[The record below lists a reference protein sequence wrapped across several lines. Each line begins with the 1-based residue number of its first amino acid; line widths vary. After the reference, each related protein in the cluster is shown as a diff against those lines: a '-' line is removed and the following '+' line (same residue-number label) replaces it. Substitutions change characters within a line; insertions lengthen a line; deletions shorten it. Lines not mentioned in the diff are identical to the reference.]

1 MTLDLP
7 ATAPPDPS
15 AAGTD
20 TDSDRHA
27 LHLRIGRYFEP
38 KLYVS
43 PAALT
48 ALLSGGA
55 GTAALTA
62 FLTR

>member
-7 ATAPPDPS
+7 ATPPPDPS

-27 LHLRIGRYFEP
+27 LHLRIGRHFEL

-43 PAALT
+43 PVVLT
-48 ALLSGGA
+48 ALLGGGG
-55 GTAALTA
+55 GTAALVA